1 MDNNNHQLNSYF
13 FKNKEIYI
21 SKHPRFAPYPKHSH
35 SFIEMNYVLQGTA
48 TEIINDKEITLNRGD
63 LILINVGTNHA
74 IKKLSNQ
81 DILINILFEEK
92 ALNLESLYSLK
103 KRQNVLFDFLIN
115 NSNLKKDDFII
126 FRFDSRYRLSE
137 TIENLIDE
145 YYSNKPY
152 SADIIHNY
160 LHILLMQI
168 ARDYEKSLLVQDNY
182 QHQLVIKMLQQIT
195 EDYKNTS
202 LKKIA
207 AKLNYNRNYLSTVFK
222 NITGKSFSTTLTEQ
236 RLLKAH
242 ELLRTTASPVNKI
255 MTSVGINN
263 KSFFYTQYKKRFGK
277 TPNSDRL

>member
-1 MDNNNHQLNSYF
+1 
-13 FKNKEIYI
+13 
-21 SKHPRFAPYPKHSH
+21 
-35 SFIEMNYVLQGTA
+35 MNYVLQGTA

-103 KRQNVLFDFLIN
+103 KSQNVLFDFLIN
-115 NSNLKKDDFII
+115 NSNLKKDDFLI

-168 ARDYEKSLLVQDNY
+168 ARDYFLFK
-182 QHQLVIKMLQQIT
+182 III
-195 EDYKNTS
+195 NTN
-202 LKKIA
+202 L
-207 AKLNYNRNYLSTVFK
+207 
-222 NITGKSFSTTLTEQ
+222 
-236 RLLKAH
+236 
-242 ELLRTTASPVNKI
+242 
-255 MTSVGINN
+255 
-263 KSFFYTQYKKRFGK
+263 
-277 TPNSDRL
+277 